1 MYNGTTADVTPIPI
15 PASKRPTITI
25 HPPLPPSSRFE
36 KPPSHPQPSTAA
48 AITTAFEKPP
58 SHPQPSTAVA
68 TTTAFCFYLSPPR
81 RRQKS
86 PTPRLHSPPAEVCVL
101 WVTKGVEQNFGKE
114 IKEMMSGHS
123 KEKVIVHDT
132 AVLGRP
138 NVSEMSVNA
147 ANNFGAQVVIV
158 TSNPQ
163 GSRDVVNACK
173 ANGIA
178 AFGPIWDS

>member
-1 MYNGTTADVTPIPI
+1 MKA
-15 PASKRPTITI
+15 AAI

-48 AITTAFEKPP
+48 A
-58 SHPQPSTAVA
+58 

-81 RRQKS
+81 RRRARGARLLVAKS
-86 PTPRLHSPPAEVCVL
+86 RRHRVFTRR
-101 WVTKGVEQNFGKE
+101 
-114 IKEMMSGHS
+114 
-123 KEKVIVHDT
+123 
-132 AVLGRP
+132 RP

>member
-1 MYNGTTADVTPIPI
+1 MLLAE
-15 PASKRPTITI
+15 PASSS
-25 HPPLPPSSRFE
+25 PSSRS
-36 KPPSHPQPSTAA
+36 P
-48 AITTAFEKPP
+48 
-58 SHPQPSTAVA
+58 
-68 TTTAFCFYLSPPR
+68 PPR
-81 RRQKS
+81 RRKS
-86 PTPRLHSPPAEVCVL
+86 PTPRLHSPLAEVCVL

-132 AVLGRP
+132 AVLGRS

-147 ANNFGAQVVIV
+147 DNNFGAQVVIV